1 MPVKPKPPTPG
12 TPRADGPQHP
22 RTPVDSTPPGSETT
36 RFTPDPVSRRIAG
49 NTPEPVGSTGDT
61 SHTATTS
68 RVQVHASTSATVET
82 ASADVS
88 ALQHYLIPASITLPD
103 ADAEGIR
110 TFKGRRYADI
120 QGGGTVLLAV
130 DAQTGLHRAR
140 LASELQAS
148 GPVLA
153 HDAAS
158 NHWYP
163 LQDFTI
169 STPQAVMPRKSRRSP
184 RRSDDEFEMA
194 LEELPRTDDGGS
206 EEFFLASES
215 MPIKPYTA
223 QELSTMRSETR
234 YSFLGNQLG
243 TYNRANN
250 GKYPL
255 RDVAGRPI
263 RIRKLQTKVRFENG
277 DQFTS
282 EQIKPYI
289 KYEGYEDVAMLYEE
303 KLQWRVFTEADMK
316 VPGEKALIGQS
327 MVVAN
332 RRIAKGEAIGVY
344 GGVITPARFVRPY
357 EQTFSML
364 AGMRLQYGPGQM
376 LPDPLAILGD
386 NIISRINSNFEYNEA
401 GKPIR
406 QAPNGY
412 NVETVPFDI
421 EAQQWVGDR
430 QVTRDFILNTLFAS
444 QDIPAGTELRLDYN
458 YSEQQMSWA
467 FPD

>member
-12 TPRADGPQHP
+12 TPRVDGPQHS
-22 RTPVDSTPPGSETT
+22 RTPVDSIPPGPETP

-49 NTPEPVGSTGDT
+49 DAPDSAGSTVDS
-61 SHTATTS
+61 SHTATTP
-68 RVQVHASTSATVET
+68 RVQVHASTSAFAQA
-82 ASADVS
+82 ASADVP
-88 ALQHYLIPASITLPD
+88 ALQQYLIHPSVVLPD
-103 ADAEGIR
+103 ADAHGIR
-110 TFKGRRYADI
+110 TFKGRHYADV

-140 LASELQAS
+140 LASEMQPS

-153 HDAAS
+153 HDPAS

-163 LQDFTI
+163 LQDFAV
-169 STPQAVMPRKSRRSP
+169 SAPQTVMPRKSRRSP

-194 LEELPRTDDGGS
+194 LEELPRNDDGAS
-206 EEFFLASES
+206 EQFYLASES

-223 QELSTMRSETR
+223 HELNLMRSETR

-289 KYEGYEDVAMLYEE
+289 KHEGYEDVAMLYEE
-303 KLQWRVFTEADMK
+303 KLQWRVFTEADVQ

-332 RRIAKGEAIGVY
+332 RRIAKGETIGVY
-344 GGVITPARFVRPY
+344 AGVITPARFVHPH

-364 AGMRLQYGPGQM
+364 AGVRLQYGPGRM

-406 QAPNGY
+406 QAPGGY

-421 EAQQWVGDR
+421 EAQQWVGDK
-430 QVTRDFILNTLFAS
+430 QVTRDFILNTVFAS

>member
-12 TPRADGPQHP
+12 TTNVDVPQRP
-22 RTPVDSTPPGSETT
+22 RTPTDSTSPAAQTP
-36 RFTPDPVSRRIAG
+36 RFTPDPVSRRIPG
-49 NTPEPVGSTGDT
+49 DTPQAAGSTIDS

-68 RVQVHASTSATVET
+68 RVQVHASTSAAAETVN
-82 ASADVS
+82 ADVP
-88 ALQHYLIPASITLPD
+88 ALQQYLIPASIALPQ
-103 ADAEGIR
+103 ADAQGVR
-110 TFKGRRYADI
+110 TFKGRQYADV

-140 LASELQAS
+140 LASELQPS

-153 HDAAS
+153 HDPAN

-163 LQDFTI
+163 LEDFAVSAPHT
-169 STPQAVMPRKSRRSP
+169 VMPRKSRRSP

-194 LEELPRTDDGGS
+194 LEELPRNDDGAS
-206 EEFFLASES
+206 EQFYLASES
-215 MPIKPYTA
+215 MPIKPFTA
-223 QELSTMRSETR
+223 DELRTMRSETR

-263 RIRKLQTKVRFENG
+263 RIRKLETKVRLANG
-277 DQFTS
+277 ELYTS

-289 KYEGYEDVAMLYEE
+289 KFEGHEDVAMLYEQ
-303 KLQWRVFTEADMK
+303 KLQWRIFTEADVK

-344 GGVITPARFVRPY
+344 GGVITPARFVRRY

-376 LPDPLAILGD
+376 LPDPLSILGD
-386 NIISRINSNFEYNEA
+386 NIISRINTNFEYNEA

-406 QAPNGY
+406 QAPDGY
-412 NVETVPFDI
+412 NVVAVPFDI
-421 EAQQWVGDR
+421 EAQQWVGDK
-430 QVTRDFILNTLFAS
+430 QVTRDFILNMVFAS

-458 YSEQQMSWA
+458 YKEHQMSWA

>member
-1 MPVKPKPPTPG
+1 MPVKSSPKPPRPG
-12 TPRADGPQHP
+12 ASNIDARP
-22 RTPVDSTPPGSETT
+22 RTPTDSTPPAPQTT
-36 RFTPDPVSRRIAG
+36 RFTPDPVTQRIPG
-49 NTPEPVGSTGDT
+49 ETPESAGSTAD
-61 SHTATTS
+61 SSPAPTTS
-68 RVQVHASTSATVET
+68 RVQVHASTSASAEG
-82 ASADVS
+82 ASADVP
-88 ALQHYLIPASITLPD
+88 ALQQYLIPASITLPGAD
-103 ADAEGIR
+103 ADGLR
-110 TFKGRRYADI
+110 TFKGRQYADVR
-120 QGGGTVLLAV
+120 GGGTVLLAV

-140 LASELQAS
+140 LSSELQPS

-153 HDAAS
+153 HDPAS

-163 LQDFTI
+163 LQDFAV
-169 STPQAVMPRKSRRSP
+169 SAPQAVMPRKSRRSP

-194 LEELPRTDDGGS
+194 LEELPRNDDGAS
-206 EEFFLASES
+206 EQFYLASES

-223 QELSTMRSETR
+223 AELRAMRSETR

-255 RDVAGRPI
+255 RDIAGRPI
-263 RIRKLQTKVRFENG
+263 RIRKLETKVRLAEG
-277 DQFTS
+277 ELYTS

-289 KYEGYEDVAMLYEE
+289 KFEGHEDVAMLYEQ
-303 KLQWRVFTEADMK
+303 KLQWRVFTETDVK

-344 GGVITPARFVRPY
+344 GGVIMPARFVRPY

-364 AGMRLQYGPGQM
+364 AGVRLQYGPGQM

-401 GKPIR
+401 GRPIR
-406 QAPNGY
+406 QAPGGY

-421 EAQQWVGDR
+421 EAQQWVGDK
-430 QVTRDFILNTLFAS
+430 QVSRDFILNAVFAS

>member
-12 TPRADGPQHP
+12 TTRVDVPPRP
-22 RTPVDSTPPGSETT
+22 RTPADSTSSGAETT
-36 RFTPDPVSRRIAG
+36 RFTPDPVTRRTPG
-49 NTPEPVGSTGDT
+49 DTPEAAGSTAD
-61 SHTATTS
+61 SSQATTS
-68 RVQVHASTSATVET
+68 RVQVHASTSASAEA
-82 ASADVS
+82 ASADLS
-88 ALQHYLIPASITLPD
+88 ALQQYLIPASITLPD

-194 LEELPRTDDGGS
+194 LEELPRTDDGES

-277 DQFTS
+277 DLFTS
-282 EQIKPYI
+282 EHIKPYI

-364 AGMRLQYGPGQM
+364 AGMRLQYGPGRM
-376 LPDPLAILGD
+376 LPDPLAVLGD

-421 EAQQWVGDR
+421 EAQQWVGDK